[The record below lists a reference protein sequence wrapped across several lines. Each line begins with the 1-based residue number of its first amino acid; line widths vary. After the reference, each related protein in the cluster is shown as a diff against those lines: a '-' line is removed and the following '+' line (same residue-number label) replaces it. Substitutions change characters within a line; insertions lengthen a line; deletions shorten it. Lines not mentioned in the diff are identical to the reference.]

1 MKDIQDQLNRTRQ
14 ILKALPDILFVL
26 DNQGIVIDC
35 YFPDENMLYLKP
47 DIFLNK
53 AFSDFLPPAISG
65 KIEPA
70 FAEAAKTKSISTA
83 IYSMDVAGQ
92 VHHFEGRFMPLEDG
106 SGYNFIVRDISR
118 QIATEEKL
126 QSLSELHQI
135 IVEFSSQLLQARLY
149 QINDAI
155 NNTMRLLGEYAKV
168 DRVYIFDYD
177 PAKDQINNTFEWC
190 AEGISPEIDNLKEIP
205 YDFIPEWKKAFDDNR
220 YIYIPLVGD
229 LPAERQIERDILE
242 PQGIQSLLTIP
253 MYYGETFMGFIG
265 FDSVKKTREWS
276 KEHIDLLRLAGE
288 IIAGSIAREKFENE
302 IIEARKQAEQANKA
316 KTEFLASMSHEIR
329 TPMSAILGFSEILY
343 NNSNNQKD
351 KNFLSGILTSGRTLL
366 YLINDILDL
375 SKIEAGQ
382 MEILPEPTRLVD
394 IFNEM
399 GRIFSNKIEE
409 KNLDFRIIFPEN
421 FPEVI
426 IIDDIRLRQVLFN
439 LLGNAIKFT
448 PAGHVEIEAA
458 FSFTDASHKQVK
470 FDIMI
475 KDTGVGIPISYQKII
490 FDPFVQV
497 ESDNTRKYGGTG
509 LGLAITKK
517 LVDMM
522 EGTIKVESQLQ
533 KGSIFTISFQDIEV
547 SDHVPERKNVYDWID
562 KEIIFEPATIL
573 VVDDVD
579 FNRELAKSFLG
590 SFNFNVLEA
599 KSGREGI
606 VLARLHKPD
615 LILMD
620 LRMPGMNGYEAA
632 DALKNF
638 KETKNIIVVAFT
650 ASSMKHD
657 EATIQQHF
665 SDYLQKPITR
675 NEMIDCLMKHLPH
688 QISTADNAKSAKM
701 PELENE
707 KRKSDDLKR
716 ITDNEALR
724 KEISASLLNS
734 AVPIVDGLKTI
745 MDTDQLDT
753 LIVLLHELIR
763 RYEIKI
769 FDQHIEKLQQAS
781 ATYDF
786 ESFSTEIQK
795 LEATIKK
802 IIIY

>member
-1 MKDIQDQLNRTRQ
+1 MNDMQNQLNRAQQ
-14 ILKALPDILFVL
+14 ILRALPDILFVM
-26 DNQGIVIDC
+26 DNRGIITN
-35 YFPDENMLYLKP
+35 YFVPDENMLYLKP
-47 DIFLNK
+47 EQFLNK
-53 AFSDFLPPAISG
+53 AFHEFLPPDIIE

-70 FAEAAKTKSISTA
+70 FAQAEKTKSISAA
-83 IYSMDVAGQ
+83 IYAMDVGYKK
-92 VHHFEGRFMPLEDG
+92 HHFEGRFMPLGDG
-106 SGYNFIVRDISR
+106 SGFNFIVRDISR

-126 QSLSELHQI
+126 HSLSELHQL
-135 IVEFSSQLLQARLY
+135 IVEFSSQLMQAKLDEL
-149 QINDAI
+149 NNAI
-155 NNTMRLLGEYAKV
+155 NNTMRLLGEYALV

-177 PAKDQINNTFEWC
+177 PAKDEINNTFEWC
-190 AEGISPEIDNLKEIP
+190 AEGISPEIDNLKGIP
-205 YDFIPEWKKAFDDNR
+205 YDFIPEWKKAFDSNR
-220 YIYIPLVGD
+220 HIYIPLVTD
-229 LPAERQIERDILE
+229 LPPNRQMERDILE
-242 PQGIQSLLTIP
+242 PQGVQSLLTIP
-253 MYYGETFMGFIG
+253 MYYGETFIGFIG

-288 IIAGSIAREKFENE
+288 IIAGSIAREKFEKE
-302 IIEARKQAEQANKA
+302 IIDARHQAEQANKA

-343 NNSNNQKD
+343 NNSKDQKD

-382 MEILPEPTRLVD
+382 MEILPEPTRLLD

-399 GRIFSNKIEE
+399 ARIFSNKIEE
-409 KNLDFRIIFPEN
+409 KNLEFRINYPEN

-458 FSFTDASHKQVK
+458 FNYQDDNQAQVN

-475 KDTGVGIPISYQKII
+475 KDTGIGIPASYQKLI

-497 ESDNTRKYGGTG
+497 ESDNTRQYGGTG

-522 EGTIKVESQLQ
+522 EGSISVESQLQ
-533 KGSIFTISFQDIEV
+533 KGSVFTIHFENIEV
-547 SDHVPERKNVYDWID
+547 SDFLPERKNVYDWID

-590 SFNFNVLEA
+590 SFNFSVVEA

-632 DALKNF
+632 NALKNF
-638 KETKNIIVVAFT
+638 KETKNIIVIAFT

-657 EATIQQHF
+657 QEIIQEHF

-688 QISTADNAKSAKM
+688 EVKEVDKQQFVEKIDYVKNEEMKKISTDDRLKSA
-701 PELENE
+701 LSN
-707 KRKSDDLKR
+707 DLM
-716 ITDNEALR
+716 TAL
-724 KEISASLLNS
+724 
-734 AVPIVDGLKTI
+734 PILHELKTI
-745 MDTDQLDT
+745 MNTDQLED
-753 LIVLLHELIR
+753 LIKHLTILSENYKIR
-763 RYEIKI
+763 I
-769 FDQHIEKLQQAS
+769 FDQHIDDLRAS
-781 ATYDF
+781 AEMYDF
-786 ESFSTEIQK
+786 ESFNKEILK
-795 LEATIKK
+795 MEETFRK
-802 IIIY
+802 ISDQ